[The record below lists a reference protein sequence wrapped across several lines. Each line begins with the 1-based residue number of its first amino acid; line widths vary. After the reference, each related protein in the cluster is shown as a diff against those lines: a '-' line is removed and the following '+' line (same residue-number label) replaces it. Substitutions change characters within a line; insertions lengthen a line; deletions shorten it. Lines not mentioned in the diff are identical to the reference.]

1 MEEEIEDDWLFLAA
15 AAACVTII
23 KRRRRRRFQHNA
35 RITEQVQANSL
46 SKLSNYRYILGFG

>member
-23 KRRRRRRFQHNA
+23 KRRRFQHEL
-35 RITEQVQANSL
+35 R
-46 SKLSNYRYILGFG
+46 